1 MSSKPANKAPG
12 SPAASKKK
20 RTGSKK
26 ATSSATRKKVSKSTA
41 RKKAARTSSPKK
53 KVASRKAQGKK
64 TASRKA
70 SGTKTPRKGALLKDT
85 ATDTETAAD
94 TEAKSISWMSAQATS
109 ALKAVKANQ
118 AEKGQAV
125 LAKNKKHKERQP
137 IDDASLIE
145 IAEGMPVDDA
155 ALIEF
160 AAEDLQQEA
169 LRKPAETAQETRAD
183 SSDAATVISKQAATP
198 NQAEIPET
206 MSDPETPPAE
216 ALPEETITETPAIST
231 PPPPVRQQTT
241 RWSVILA
248 ITVVAVT
255 LGYVYWSGDE
265 DGTLMGTIT
274 EMYRSQDE
282 PAAAMTAAPAEK
294 ETVTAD
300 QPEIHPDTAS
310 PAVAGD
316 TWKPAHMPPVVTPSA
331 ATRSPGPATAAVE
344 QPLPE
349 PAVAAQP
356 VPVPVVE
363 EQPLPEPAVAETLAA
378 EPVVAESPAPEPAV
392 VAQPAPQPATPPAAA
407 PTAAAP
413 TATAPTATTPATAPG
428 GYRSQGYGYYPQSR
442 QPAYPPQYYRQHR

>member
-26 ATSSATRKKVSKSTA
+26 ATSSATRKKVTKSTA

-70 SGTKTPRKGALLKDT
+70 PGKKTPRKGALLKDT

-160 AAEDLQQEA
+160 AAEDLRQEP
-169 LRKPAETAQETRAD
+169 LPKPAETAQATRAD
-183 SSDAATVISKQAATP
+183 SSDAAAVISEQAATP
-198 NQAEIPET
+198 NQVERPR
-206 MSDPETPPAE
+206 DTPRRGPSRGNHYRDTCDQHATTTGQATDH
-216 ALPEETITETPAIST
+216 ALVGP
-231 PPPPVRQQTT
+231 
-241 RWSVILA
+241 
-248 ITVVAVT
+248 
-255 LGYVYWSGDE
+255 
-265 DGTLMGTIT
+265 
-274 EMYRSQDE
+274 
-282 PAAAMTAAPAEK
+282 
-294 ETVTAD
+294 
-300 QPEIHPDTAS
+300 
-310 PAVAGD
+310 AGD
-316 TWKPAHMPPVVTPSA
+316 YDCCRDAGLCLLERRRGRHLDGRHHRKVS
-331 ATRSPGPATAAVE
+331 
-344 QPLPE
+344 
-349 PAVAAQP
+349 
-356 VPVPVVE
+356 
-363 EQPLPEPAVAETLAA
+363 LA
-378 EPVVAESPAPEPAV
+378 
-392 VAQPAPQPATPPAAA
+392 
-407 PTAAAP
+407 
-413 TATAPTATTPATAPG
+413 
-428 GYRSQGYGYYPQSR
+428 R
-442 QPAYPPQYYRQHR
+442 